1 VLDVALLRRALALH
15 GTLQRRGTVRL
26 AMDRGSRSIDADG
39 RMHVAATPITREQV
53 ALYHAS
59 EIPGFAALGLTPDR
73 VYSVYRP
80 ADELAKAAPT
90 FCNLPLLTQHV
101 HVTADDHR
109 PDLVVGSTGTD
120 AVWTAPYLRVSLAI
134 WAADAIASIMD
145 GTQRE
150 LSAAYRYTAVRS
162 PGAFNG
168 TLYDLRMTDIKGQ
181 HLCLV
186 DQGRAGPDVLVADAM
201 PNLQRRKNMAADD
214 MTDTETVSK
223 LTDYL
228 QSVLSPEQMDDVK
241 AILAGQDVQA
251 PQVAAAM
258 DRVRERAAAD
268 QAFLKRFPQAGRF
281 VR

>member
-1 VLDVALLRRALALH
+1 MLDVALLRRALALH

-26 AMDRGSRSIDADG
+26 AVDRSMRTTDQDG
-39 RMHVAATPITREQV
+39 RLRVTSTPISAARV
-53 ALYHAS
+53 NGYAGS
-59 EIPGFAALGLTPDR
+59 EIPDAARLGLDPSRIYQLLRD
-73 VYSVYRP
+73 P
-80 ADELAKAAPT
+80 AELAKAAPT
-90 FCNLPLLTQHV
+90 FCNLPLLDEHCL
-101 HVTADDHR
+101 VTANDHR

-120 AVWTAPYLRVSLAI
+120 AAFDAPYLRVSLAV
-134 WAADAIASIMD
+134 WAGDAIANIQS
-145 GTQRE
+145 GAQRE
-150 LSAAYRYTAVRS
+150 LSAAYRYVPVMQA
-162 PGAFNG
+162 G
-168 TLYDLRMTDIKGQ
+168 TYGGVPYDGRMTQIVGQ
-181 HLCLV
+181 HVALV

-201 PNLQRRKNMAADD
+201 PNFQRRKNMAADD

-228 QSVLSPEQMDDVK
+228 QSVLLPEQMDDVK

>member
-1 VLDVALLRRALALH
+1 MVDVAQLRRALALR
-15 GTLQRRGTVRL
+15 GTVQRRGAVPL
-26 AMDRGSRSIDADG
+26 AMDRGSRTIDADG

-53 ALYHAS
+53 AEYWAN
-59 EIPGFAALGLTPDR
+59 EVPGAAALGLDMNR
-73 VYSVYRP
+73 SYRVYRP

-134 WAADAIASIMD
+134 WAADAIASITD

-150 LSAAYRYTAVRS
+150 LSAAYRYTAVCS
-162 PGAFNG
+162 PGTFNG
-168 TLYDLRMTDIKGQ
+168 TPYDLRMTGIKGQ
-181 HLCLV
+181 HVCLV
-186 DQGRAGPDVLVADAM
+186 DKGRAGPDVLVADAQ
-201 PNLQRRKNMAADD
+201 PQWRKIMA
-214 MTDTETVSK
+214 TDNTDAELVSK

-228 QSVLSPEQMDDVK
+228 ETALSPEQMEDVRT
-241 AILAGQDVQA
+241 ILAGGNVQTPDVPLTADARLRQA
-251 PQVAAAM
+251 SE
-258 DRVRERAAAD
+258 DS
-268 QAFLKRFPQAGRF
+268 KRLETMFPNMNRF